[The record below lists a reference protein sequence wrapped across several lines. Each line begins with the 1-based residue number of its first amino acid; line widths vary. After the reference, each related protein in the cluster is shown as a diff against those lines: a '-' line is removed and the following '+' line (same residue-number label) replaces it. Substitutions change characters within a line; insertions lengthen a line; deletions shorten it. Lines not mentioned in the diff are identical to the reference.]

1 MDWFKT
7 RIFFFFFFLY
17 VTQILNLIVTNV
29 FSPQALS
36 ANQVKSEIMYTENQK
51 QNNFTELG
59 QNAGLDHLIHTHLL

>member
-7 RIFFFFFFLY
+7 WIFFFFLLCY
-17 VTQILNLIVTNV
+17 PNSKSYSSNV

-59 QNAGLDHLIHTHLL
+59 QNAELDHLIHPHLL